1 MRLKHE
7 ITLVRLS
14 VHRYADKLGMI
25 YVASQGLRDRDQVLV
40 AISDEY
46 RVSIKF
52 SIALLYEN
60 QIWLRNLR

>member
-7 ITLVRLS
+7 IMLVCLS

-25 YVASQGLRDRDQVLV
+25 YVASQGLRDRDQVLSAV
-40 AISDEY
+40 SDEY
-46 RVSIKF
+46 RVSIEF

-60 QIWLRNLR
+60 QI